1 MSVDDLDLATA
12 QVPEGALKMV
22 VMVGE
27 RDLTVF
33 VPEEDFEELKADCAE
48 LEDEGLIR
56 FMSSVKESL
65 QTMPEP
71 PEGLDE
77 DSEDEAPEDFQ
88 TAMDD
93 FVSDCMILS
102 ALQDIHGSSVL
113 EGTVIDSIELIRDVQ

>member
-1 MSVDDLDLATA
+1 MSQDDFDMATA

-33 VPEEDFEELKADCAE
+33 VPEEDFEELRADCEE

-56 FMSSVKESL
+56 FMSSVKEAL

-71 PEGLDE
+71 PAGFSE
-77 DSEDEAPEDFQ
+77 DGEDEAPEEFQ
-88 TAMDD
+88 VAMDD

-102 ALQDIHGSSVL
+102 ALQDIHGPAVL